1 MARILRS
8 GAWSVA
14 HSVHV
19 PYLLFFLEFAFYHSN
34 CWRWNDVIFSFRG
47 LKSKRKKEKYQTNQ
61 RNFLNNTFTADR
73 QFIRSISF
81 WSKRSAHTN
90 NVRKE
95 CPVWIFAFGGLQ
107 RPTPF
112 QFRERL
118 STRLQF
124 LNATID
130 RIVNKWNFTWSY
142 FTVDFCWLATFSILS
157 PLHNKKL
164 DQWHLSPSHW
174 KTCCDFNATHSL
186 FDSMAKRKNLFEWW
200 FGVFFC
206 LDLYDIF

>member
-1 MARILRS
+1 MIETKCTHKQCEKRMSCVNIRFWRFAATNSIRYGCS
-8 GAWSVA
+8 G
-14 HSVHV
+14 
-19 PYLLFFLEFAFYHSN
+19 
-34 CWRWNDVIFSFRG
+34 
-47 LKSKRKKEKYQTNQ
+47 
-61 RNFLNNTFTADR
+61 
-73 QFIRSISF
+73 QFIRC
-81 WSKRSAHTN
+81 
-90 NVRKE
+90 V
-95 CPVWIFAFGGLQ
+95 
-107 RPTPF
+107 PF

>member
-1 MARILRS
+1 MQNKEERERKKWTTNHAKLNRNKYVSKSLHFDQRQIREDNRKGAILRLLLQFHRFGLGVARILRS

-47 LKSKRKKEKYQTNQ
+47 LKSKRKKKKYQTNK

-112 QFRERL
+112 DTDVAANSFAVFH
-118 STRLQF
+118 S
-124 LNATID
+124 NSVSGWAHAC
-130 RIVNKWNFTWSY
+130 NF
-142 FTVDFCWLATFSILS
+142 
-157 PLHNKKL
+157 
-164 DQWHLSPSHW
+164 
-174 KTCCDFNATHSL
+174 
-186 FDSMAKRKNLFEWW
+186 
-200 FGVFFC
+200 
-206 LDLYDIF
+206 